1 MRPPCICSVCYQ
13 GGPSDARLPDESLT
27 NPHTMN
33 LSAYFTT
40 ALSKPDAGQRIS
52 AILFTVGAFS
62 AHAETMAT
70 STAASTCTEVF
81 QLQPSIVQAHGSD
94 DANGQWWFE
103 PQGASDKGAR
113 SLTLTPADAERFLG
127 AKDDSVLIRWHSSV
141 ADAERWAQREPYVL
155 VRAGEPIND
164 MNGNTLGRFV
174 RLIAKARWDTRLSVE
189 QPINQP
195 TEHSATR
202 ELIAPLRIVQA
213 AEEVD
218 RNDQAIPRMCLQVT
232 PSQSTAPAVFST
244 PSTPSTQARLLGF
257 LPATNTRMMGAHNSI
272 AIMDQ
277 GAEHGVTPE
286 QRWSLVELID
296 AKNTQVTRQRA
307 QVRIIQVLPRY
318 SIIQIQNAEREVVR
332 GAYLRR
338 SSPTAADAP

>member
-13 GGPSDARLPDESLT
+13 GGPSDARLSDQSLT

-33 LSAYFTT
+33 LSTYFTT
-40 ALSKPDAGQRIS
+40 ALSKPAAWQRIT
-52 AILFTVGAFS
+52 AILFTAGAFS

-81 QLQPSIVQAHGSD
+81 QLQPSIVQAHGGD
-94 DANGQWWFE
+94 DGNGQWWFE
-103 PQGASDKGAR
+103 PQGASDKAAR

-127 AKDDSVLIRWHSSV
+127 AKNDSVLIRWRSSM
-141 ADAERWAQREPYVL
+141 ADAVHWAQREPYVL

-195 TEHSATR
+195 TEHGATR

-218 RNDQAIPRMCLQVT
+218 RGDQVIPRMCVQLT
-232 PSQSTAPAVFST
+232 PPQSAAPAVL
-244 PSTPSTQARLLGF
+244 STPSTQARLLGF
-257 LPATNTRMMGAHNSI
+257 LPATNTRLMGAHNSI

-277 GAEHGVTPE
+277 GAEHGVAPE

-338 SSPTAADAP
+338 LSPTAADAP